1 MFDNFDF
8 PSIYL
13 SFLSSSS
20 MAPFR
25 NFLARRSGVPNG
37 AQTENSDE
45 NARPSDSHR
54 STPLSIKRIHCGFLR
69 SKVIKLT
76 PMRYSRRRQ
85 RFLSSGISLPSQS
98 HQFDF
103 YGPGN

>member
-1 MFDNFDF
+1 M
-8 PSIYL
+8 
-13 SFLSSSS
+13 
-20 MAPFR
+20 
-25 NFLARRSGVPNG
+25 PNG

-54 STPLSIKRIHCGFLR
+54 STPLSIKSSDKVAPPEYKLSGMWLSLVSIRYTVIQLPT
-69 SKVIKLT
+69 SKAAKPI

-85 RFLSSGISLPSQS
+85 RFLSSGISLPLQS
-98 HQFDF
+98 RRFNF